1 MRTGNE
7 PATARSPLRLRLGL
21 AIFGAVACSALAI
34 VFGVTGHTGWAVI
47 FGVIAFVACVNTGVV
62 IARIRQG
69 PHFQP
74 GPDIPP
80 YEAPRPVSPPR
91 PAHPLRPAT
100 RKRLYFVLMG
110 ACLLL
115 VVLAWTVI
123 YHFSTTAAVIMSVIA
138 LVIPPFAVMIANAGE
153 PRDPPA
159 DPRDEGHR

>member
-34 VFGVTGHTGWAVI
+34 VFGVTGHTGWAVV

-69 PHFQP
+69 PHYQP

-80 YEAPRPVSPPR
+80 YEAPRPVARHPDRPVR

-100 RKRLYFVLMG
+100 RKRLYFIMMG
-110 ACLLL
+110 ICLLL
-115 VVLAWTVI
+115 VVLAWTAI

-138 LVIPPFAVMIANAGE
+138 LVIPPFAVIIANTGQ
-153 PRDPPA
+153 PRD
-159 DPRDEGHR
+159 